1 MNDRPK
7 KNDKNDFRFYFG
19 LLYLWLVRSY
29 TFSQNYEFIKLFFSS
44 RLCFFSC
51 KSSFFTYAENVKAHF
66 YLWTQLFARE
76 VYHETARVSTIFTFA
91 SSITIWT
98 IDSRSRL
105 EFFKFHFLTI
115 SNVNNCTRNK
125 GSISCSKLP
134 RVNGSS
140 NAKEL
145 FRVSNIILL
154 YAASGKRNCLNL
166 LL

>member
-1 MNDRPK
+1 MISDST
-7 KNDKNDFRFYFG
+7 
-19 LLYLWLVRSY
+19 LVYCISEFRSY

-44 RLCFFSC
+44 RLCFFPC
-51 KSSFFTYAENVKAHF
+51 KSPFFTYAENVKAHF
-66 YLWTQLFARE
+66 YLWTQPFARK
-76 VYHETARVSTIFTFA
+76 VYHETVRVSTIFTFA
-91 SSITIWT
+91 SSIIWT

-145 FRVSNIILL
+145 FRILFCCTQHL
-154 YAASGKRNCLNL
+154 ENEIV
-166 LL
+166 